1 MLPLSLSDRRLRHKA
16 PFAGLGRGKHM
27 ELAGSTNKAV
37 AIIGLNMTVGIGIV
51 GLLYHKYAVSRF
63 PRHYVSPVIIQPED
77 NAKT

>member
-1 MLPLSLSDRRLRHKA
+1 
-16 PFAGLGRGKHM
+16 M